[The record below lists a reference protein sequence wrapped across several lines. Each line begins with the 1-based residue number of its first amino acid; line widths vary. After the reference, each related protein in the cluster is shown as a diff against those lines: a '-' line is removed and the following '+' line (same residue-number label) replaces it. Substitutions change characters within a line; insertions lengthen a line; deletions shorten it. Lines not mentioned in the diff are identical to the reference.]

1 MAEEENGAE
10 IHTLAIYYCA
20 AACATLLAQMI
31 NVKLRQWRKQNLE
44 PGDGPITLSHWRRSF
59 RLAIATVNLIFLV
72 LPVSVFLSSFAAGGV
87 LASVEKWPFSDG
99 FEYILSNMIGI
110 GPMVDLVPVKATG
123 SILDILISA
132 VCGVLVTTALGLS
145 AGLAS
150 MLSMAESVPKSAM
163 GLLRCM
169 FFYVPAAM
177 IISGVLTGL
186 VMAWWEKW
194 SVWEGMLF
202 MTGQICLI
210 QNPLTSKTPQSDTGY
225 FFWTLC
231 YTLELMITGAIIGI
245 LGSHPCVTLFIKWFE
260 GECELENEAVGETLA
275 PEDGEQASAE
285 VEVLRQNI
293 ARLEEDLRNERSKL
307 TTKLQAEAQTNN

>member
-1 MAEEENGAE
+1 MAEREHGTE
-10 IHTLAIYYCA
+10 IHTLAGYYTA

-31 NVKLRQWRKQNLE
+31 NVKIRQWRKQNLE

-177 IISGVLTGL
+177 IISCVLTGL
-186 VMAWWEKW
+186 VMAWWEEW

-210 QNPLTSKTPQSDTGY
+210 EDPLTSESPQTDEGY

-245 LGSHPCVTLFIKWFE
+245 LGSYPCVELFIKWFE
-260 GECELENEAVGETLA
+260 GEWELENEAE
-275 PEDGEQASAE
+275 ASAE
-285 VEVLRQNI
+285 VQVLRQNI

-307 TTKLQAEAQTNN
+307 TTKLQAEARTTSVQVIRCQAS